1 MVTQNCFH
9 CGLEIAKEEDPS
21 ESELAKQI
29 IFDEKKF
36 CCNGCKT
43 VYEIF
48 SLNDMTCYYDFEK
61 SPGATPLDIIG
72 KYDFLDNEKIVSKL
86 LEFKEDAIAIVSLN
100 IPHIHCSSCIWILE
114 NLQRL
119 QKGISS
125 SQVNFPEKKVR
136 ITYNPEEV
144 SLKSIVLL
152 LSSIGYEPYIS
163 LENYEIGKNNVD
175 RSLTYK
181 LGLAFFC
188 FGNIMLLSFP
198 EYFEVKE
205 YWLDQYR
212 GFFRWLIFAISLP
225 SFLYS
230 ASGYYISAYKSI
242 RAKML
247 NIDVPI
253 ALGIII
259 FFIRSTF
266 DIVMDYG
273 PGFFDSL
280 TGLIFFML
288 LGKMFQIKTYSFLS
302 FERDFKSYFPIAI
315 TRINPNSSEESVPIY
330 DIQKGDRLLIRNQ
343 ELIPVDGILI
353 SEKAEID
360 YSFVT
365 GEAIPITKNSGD
377 KVFAGGKQIG
387 KIIEMEVLHSVSQS
401 YLTQLWS
408 NDVFQKE
415 VEQKYKSITD
425 TISRYFTPILLLIA
439 FAGFGY
445 WIFIDTNVAFNVFT
459 AVLIVACPCA
469 LALTAPFTMG
479 NVLRIMGKQKFYLKN
494 ALVIE
499 QLAKVDTLVFDKTGT
514 ITTNKKSNISYEC
527 SPNPS
532 AGRELEAENVTL
544 IKNVL
549 RASNHPLSRMLYDF
563 LPEAKRFKLDSFE
576 EIAGKGIQAQ
586 IDGKKIQIGSY
597 EFITQNAHSQVS
609 AHSPLG
615 MGGEG
620 NTSVHIKIDEIYFGK
635 FIFNNQYREGLAT
648 LFDNLSSTYEIK
660 VLSGDNEGERAT
672 LESILPKGTELIFNQ
687 KPEQKLE
694 FIKNLQA
701 QGKNVMM
708 VGDGL
713 NDAGALAQS
722 NVGISIS
729 ENVNVFSPAC
739 DAILDASEFSKLN
752 YFLKLSKR
760 SITTIK
766 MSFALSLMYNI
777 IGLSFAITG
786 NLRPLVAAIIMPLST
801 VTIISFVT
809 IVSSYFANK
818 K

>member
-1 MVTQNCFH
+1 MDTQNCFH
-9 CGLEIAKEEDPS
+9 CGLDIVNTEE
-21 ESELAKQI
+21 I
-29 IFDEKKF
+29 IFDDKEF

-61 SPGATPLDIIG
+61 SPGATPQDING
-72 KYDFLDNEKIVSKL
+72 KYDFLDNESIVSKL
-86 LEFKEDAIAIVSLN
+86 LEFQEDSTAIISLN

-119 QKGISS
+119 QKGINT

-136 ITYNPEEV
+136 ITYNPETV
-144 SLKSIVLL
+144 SLKTIVYL

-163 LENYEIGKNNVD
+163 LENYETGKNNVD

-181 LGLAFFC
+181 LGVAFFC

-212 GFFRWLIFAISLP
+212 GFFRWLIFALSLP
-225 SFLYS
+225 SFFYS
-230 ASGYYISAYKSI
+230 ASGYYVSAYKSI
-242 RAKML
+242 KSKML
-247 NIDVPI
+247 NIDIPI
-253 ALGIII
+253 ALGIVVM
-259 FFIRSTF
+259 FVRSTV
-266 DIVMDYG
+266 DILMDYG
-273 PGFFDSL
+273 SGFFDSL

-315 TRINPNSSEESVPIY
+315 TKINADATEESIPVY

-353 SEKAEID
+353 AEKAEID

-365 GEAIPITKNSGD
+365 GEAIPITKKSGD

-387 KIIEMEVLHSVSQS
+387 KVIEMEVLHSVSQS

-408 NDVFQKE
+408 NDVFQKN
-415 VEQKYKSITD
+415 VEQKHKTITD
-425 TISRYFTPILLLIA
+425 RISRYFTPILLLIA

-445 WIFIDTNVAFNVFT
+445 WIFTDTNTAFNVFT

-469 LALTAPFTMG
+469 LALTAPFTTG
-479 NVLRIMGKQKFYLKN
+479 NVLRILGKKKFYLKN

-499 QLAKVDTLVFDKTGT
+499 QLAKVDTIVFDKTGT
-514 ITTNKKSNISYEC
+514 ITTNKKSNISYEGE
-527 SPNPS
+527 SLS
-532 AGRELEAENVTL
+532 EAHLVV

-563 LPEAKRFKLDSFE
+563 LPDVKKIKINEFE
-576 EIAGKGIQAQ
+576 EITGKGILAQ
-586 IDGKKIQIGSY
+586 TEGVEVKMGSAAFV
-597 EFITQNAHSQVS
+597 ELLDEDTKQQ
-609 AHSPLG
+609 
-615 MGGEG
+615 
-620 NTSVHIKIDEIYFGK
+620 TSVHIKINGVYLGK
-635 FIFNNQYREGLAT
+635 YVFNNQYREGLAQ
-648 LFDNLSSTYEIK
+648 LFDTLKKGYQIK
-660 VLSGDNEGERAT
+660 VLSGDNEGERST
-672 LESILPKGTELIFNQ
+672 LEALLPKGTELVFNQ

-694 FIKNLQA
+694 FIKNLQ
-701 QGKNVMM
+701 QEGKNVMM

-739 DAILDASEFSKLN
+739 DAILDASEFQKLN
-752 YFLKLSKR
+752 YFMKLSKKA
-760 SITTIK
+760 ITTIK
-766 MSFALSLMYNI
+766 MSFTLSLLYNVV
-777 IGLSFAITG
+777 GLSFAVTG
-786 NLRPLVAAIIMPLST
+786 NLLPLVAAIIMPLST
-801 VTIISFVT
+801 ITIVSFVT
-809 IVSSYFANK
+809 IMSNFYSK
-818 K
+818 RLK

>member
-1 MVTQNCFH
+1 MEVKSCFH
-9 CGLEIAKEEDPS
+9 CGLDVIKED
-21 ESELAKQI
+21 KI
-29 IFDEKKF
+29 VFDEKVF

-61 SPGATPLDIIG
+61 SPGATPLDIKG
-72 KYDFLDNEKIVSKL
+72 KYDFLDNESIVSKL
-86 LEFKEDAIAIVSLN
+86 LEFQEDKTAIVSLS

-114 NLQRL
+114 NLQKL
-119 QKGISS
+119 QKGIST

-136 ITYNPEEV
+136 ITYNPDEV
-144 SLKSIVLL
+144 SLNTIVHL

-163 LENYEIGKNNVD
+163 LENYETGKNNVD

-205 YWLDQYR
+205 FWLDTYKP
-212 GFFRWLIFAISLP
+212 FFRWLIFALSLP

-230 ASGYYISAYKSI
+230 ASGYYVSAYKSI
-242 RAKML
+242 KSGLL
-247 NIDVPI
+247 NIDIPI

-273 PGFFDSL
+273 SGFFDSL

-315 TRINPNSSEESVPIY
+315 TRINVDTSEESIPIY
-330 DIQKGDRLLIRNQ
+330 DIEKGNRLLIRNQ

-353 SEKAEID
+353 SDKAEID

-365 GEAIPITKNSGD
+365 GEAIPITKKSGD

-387 KIIEMEVLHSVSQS
+387 KVIEMEVLLSVSQS

-408 NDVFQKE
+408 NDVFQKK
-415 VEQKYKSITD
+415 VEQKHKSITD
-425 TISRYFTPILLLIA
+425 SISHYFTPVLLLIA

-445 WIFIDTNVAFNVFT
+445 WIFIDANIAFNVFT

-469 LALTAPFTMG
+469 LALTAPFTFG
-479 NVLRIMGKQKFYLKN
+479 NVLRILGKKKFYLKN

-499 QLAKVDTLVFDKTGT
+499 QLAKVDTIVFDKTGT
-514 ITTNKKSNISYEC
+514 ITTNKKSNIFYEGKVL
-527 SPNPS
+527 SD
-532 AGRELEAENVTL
+532 ENL
-544 IKNVL
+544 ILTKNVL

-563 LPEAKRFKLDSFE
+563 LPESKKIKINDFE
-576 EIAGKGIQAQ
+576 EITGKGIQAT
-586 IDGKKIQIGSY
+586 IDGIQIQIGSAD
-597 EFITQNAHSQVS
+597 FIGRSTENSIQQ
-609 AHSPLG
+609 
-615 MGGEG
+615 
-620 NTSVHIKIDEIYFGK
+620 TSVHIKINDIYYGK
-635 FIFNNQYREGLAT
+635 YIFNNQYREGLGT
-648 LFDNLSSTYEIK
+648 LFKNLSTQYQIK
-660 VLSGDNEGERAT
+660 VLSGDNEGERDT
-672 LESILPKGTELIFNQ
+672 LSAILPKETELIFNQ

-694 FIKNLQA
+694 FIKKLQ
-701 QGKNVMM
+701 QEGKNVMM

-722 NVGISIS
+722 NIGISIS

-739 DAILDASEFSKLN
+739 DAILDANEFENLN
-752 YFLKLSKR
+752 YFLKLSKK
-760 SITTIK
+760 SITVIK
-766 MSFALSLMYNI
+766 MSFALSLIYNVV
-777 IGLSFAITG
+777 GLSFAITG
-786 NLRPLVAAIIMPLST
+786 NLLPLVAAIIMPLST
-801 VTIISFVT
+801 VTIVSFVT
-809 IVSSYFANK
+809 IASNFYARILK
-818 K
+818 

>member
-1 MVTQNCFH
+1 MDTERCFH
-9 CGLEIAKEEDPS
+9 CGLDIIKED
-21 ESELAKQI
+21 KI
-29 IFDEKKF
+29 DFDGKKF

-61 SPGATPLDIIG
+61 SPGATPLDISG
-72 KYDFLDNEKIVSKL
+72 KYDFLDNESIVAKL
-86 LEFKEDAIAIVSLN
+86 LEFNEEKIAIISLS

-119 QKGISS
+119 QKGIST
-125 SQVNFPEKKVR
+125 SQVNFPQKQVR
-136 ITYNPEEV
+136 ITYNPEIV
-144 SLKSIVLL
+144 SLKTIVNL

-163 LENYEIGKNNVD
+163 LDNYETGKKNID

-198 EYFEVKE
+198 EYFDMNE
-205 YWLDQYR
+205 YWLDSYKP
-212 GFFRWLIFAISLP
+212 FFRWLIFALSLP

-242 RAKML
+242 KSGML
-247 NIDVPI
+247 NIDIPI

-259 FFIRSTF
+259 FFVRSTF
-266 DIVMDYG
+266 DIVMNYG
-273 PGFFDSL
+273 SGFFDSL

-288 LGKMFQIKTYSFLS
+288 LGKMFQTKTYSFLS

-315 TRINPNSSEESVPIY
+315 TRINSDFSEESTPIY
-330 DIQKGDRLLIRNQ
+330 DIQKGDRIAVRNQ

-365 GEAIPITKNSGD
+365 GEAIPVTKKSGD

-387 KIIEMEVLHSVSQS
+387 KVIEMEVLYSVSQS

-408 NDVFQKE
+408 NDVFQKN
-415 VEQKYKSITD
+415 VEEKYKSITD
-425 TISRYFTPILLLIA
+425 TISRYFTPVLLLIA
-439 FAGFGY
+439 FVCFGY
-445 WIFIDTNVAFNVFT
+445 WIFIDVNIAFNVFT

-479 NVLRIMGKQKFYLKN
+479 NILRILGNKKFYLKN

-499 QLAKVDTLVFDKTGT
+499 QLAKVDTIVFDKTGT
-514 ITTNKKSNISYEC
+514 ITTNKKSNISYTGTVI
-527 SPNPS
+527 SD
-532 AGRELEAENVTL
+532 GDLL
-544 IKNVL
+544 ILKSIL

-563 LPEAKRFKLDSFE
+563 LPGGKRLKISKFE
-576 EIAGKGIQAQ
+576 EIAGSGILAT
-586 IDGKKIQIGSY
+586 IDDTQLKIGSAAFVQIL
-597 EFITQNAHSQVS
+597 EENNLKQTA
-609 AHSPLG
+609 
-615 MGGEG
+615 
-620 NTSVHIKIDEIYFGK
+620 VHIEINGVYFGK
-635 FIFNNQYREGLAT
+635 FIFNNQYREGLES
-648 LFDNLSSTYEIK
+648 LFNKLNTNYQIT
-660 VLSGDNEGERAT
+660 VLSGDNEGELET
-672 LESILPKGTELIFNQ
+672 LKSILPNGTELVFNQ

-694 FIKNLQA
+694 FIKQLQN

-739 DAILDASEFSKLN
+739 DAILAASEFSQLD
-752 YFLKLSKR
+752 YFLKLSKKA
-760 SITTIK
+760 ITTIK
-766 MSFALSLMYNI
+766 MSFTLSIVYNI
-777 IGLSFAITG
+777 VGLSFAITA
-786 NLRPLVAAIIMPLST
+786 NLKPLVAAIIMPLST
-801 VTIISFVT
+801 VTIVSFVT
-809 IVSSYFANK
+809 IMSNYFAK
-818 K
+818 KLK

>member
-1 MVTQNCFH
+1 MDRQNCFH
-9 CGLEIAKEEDPS
+9 CGLDIVKAEE
-21 ESELAKQI
+21 I
-29 IFDEKKF
+29 IFDDKEF

-61 SPGATPLDIIG
+61 SPGATPQDING
-72 KYDFLDNEKIVSKL
+72 KYDFLDNESIVSKL
-86 LEFKEDAIAIVSLN
+86 LEFQEDSTEIISLN

-119 QKGISS
+119 QKGIST

-136 ITYNPEEV
+136 VTYNPEIV
-144 SLKSIVLL
+144 SLKTIVYL

-163 LENYEIGKNNVD
+163 LENYETGSNNVD

-181 LGLAFFC
+181 LGVAFFC

-212 GFFRWLIFAISLP
+212 GFFRWLIFILSLP
-225 SFLYS
+225 SFFYS
-230 ASGYYISAYKSI
+230 ASGYYVSAYKSI
-242 RAKML
+242 KAKML
-247 NIDVPI
+247 NIDIPI
-253 ALGIII
+253 ALGIVVM
-259 FFIRSTF
+259 FIRSTV

-273 PGFFDSL
+273 SGFFDSL

-288 LGKMFQIKTYSFLS
+288 LGKMFQIKTYGFLS

-315 TRINPNSSEESVPIY
+315 TRINATSEESVPVY

-365 GEAIPITKNSGD
+365 GEAIPITKKSGD
-377 KVFAGGKQIG
+377 KIFAGGKQIG
-387 KIIEMEVLHSVSQS
+387 KVIEMEVLHSVSQS

-408 NDVFQKE
+408 NDVFQKN
-415 VEQKYKSITD
+415 VEQKHKTITD
-425 TISRYFTPILLLIA
+425 RISRYFTPILLLIA

-445 WIFIDTNVAFNVFT
+445 WIFIDANTAFNVFT

-469 LALTAPFTMG
+469 LALTAPFTTG
-479 NVLRIMGKQKFYLKN
+479 NVLRILGKKKFYLKN

-499 QLAKVDTLVFDKTGT
+499 QLAKVDTIVFDKTGT
-514 ITTNKKSNISYEC
+514 ITTNKKSNISYEGKVL
-527 SPNPS
+527 S
-532 AGRELEAENVTL
+532 EENL
-544 IKNVL
+544 LIIKNVL

-563 LPEAKRFKLDSFE
+563 LPEMKKVKITDFQ
-576 EIAGKGIQAQ
+576 EITGKGILAQ
-586 IDGKKIQIGSY
+586 IDSDFAQIGSAA
-597 EFITQNAHSQVS
+597 FVGLSDSDDVQQ
-609 AHSPLG
+609 
-615 MGGEG
+615 
-620 NTSVHIKIDEIYFGK
+620 TSVHVKINEVYYGK
-635 FIFNNQYREGLAT
+635 YVFNNQYREGLAE
-648 LFDNLSSTYEIK
+648 LFQNLSTNYQIK
-660 VLSGDNEGERAT
+660 VLSGDNEGERDT
-672 LESILPKGTELIFNQ
+672 LEMLLPKGTELIFNQ

-694 FIKNLQA
+694 FIKKLQND
-701 QGKNVMM
+701 GKNVMM

-739 DAILDASEFSKLN
+739 DAILDANEFQKLS
-752 YFLKLSKR
+752 YFLKLSKKA
-760 SITTIK
+760 ITTIK
-766 MSFALSLMYNI
+766 MSFTLSLLYNVV
-777 IGLSFAITG
+777 GLSFAVTG
-786 NLRPLVAAIIMPLST
+786 NLLPLVAAIIMPLST
-801 VTIISFVT
+801 ITIVSFVT
-809 IVSSYFANK
+809 LMSNYYASRK
-818 K
+818 